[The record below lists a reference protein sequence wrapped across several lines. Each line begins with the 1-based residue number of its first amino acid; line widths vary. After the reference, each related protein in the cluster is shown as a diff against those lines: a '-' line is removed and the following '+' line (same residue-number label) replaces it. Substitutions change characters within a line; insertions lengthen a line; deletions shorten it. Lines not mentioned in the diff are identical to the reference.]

1 MVLFQKDCKKINTK
15 EKVSLGAG
23 ERQWGFRN
31 LRLGTKIW
39 IMVLHSVIG
48 SGIYLDDVD
57 RLFWENASVLLSI
70 LGVVAVVVGV
80 VSLLVARSVTGSIA
94 RLGQSMEGLAGG
106 RIDIDVFGQ
115 DMSNE
120 VGGMARMVQVF
131 KENAIEKDQLEMAQ
145 TEAREQ
151 AEAEK
156 RRLMAKTADDFEA
169 SIGTVVDG
177 VSLASGTMQ
186 SSAESMTALADQ
198 TSEQT
203 SSVAA
208 AANRASANVQTV
220 AAAAEELS
228 SSIGEIGR
236 QVAQSSEIARR
247 AVRDAKH
254 TNDEIRGLAEAA
266 NKIGEVVAMITDIA
280 DQTNLLALNA
290 TIEAARAGDAGKGF
304 AVVASEVKNL
314 ANQTGNATDEIGA
327 QIDAVQTATRDA
339 VAAIEGIGKTI
350 GEINDIATAIAVAVE
365 EQASATQEI
374 ARNVEQAAADTSE
387 VSFTVA
393 AVTEAAG
400 ETGHTAG
407 QVRDVAHDLADKS
420 KTLRS
425 EVGRILNQ
433 IRTD

>member
-1 MVLFQKDCKKINTK
+1 M
-15 EKVSLGAG
+15 
-23 ERQWGFRN
+23 GFRN

-70 LGVVAVVVGV
+70 LGVVAVVVGI

-156 RRLMAKTADDFEA
+156 RGLMAKTADDFEA
-169 SIGTVVDG
+169 SIGSVVEG
-177 VSLASGTMQ
+177 VSSASGTMQ